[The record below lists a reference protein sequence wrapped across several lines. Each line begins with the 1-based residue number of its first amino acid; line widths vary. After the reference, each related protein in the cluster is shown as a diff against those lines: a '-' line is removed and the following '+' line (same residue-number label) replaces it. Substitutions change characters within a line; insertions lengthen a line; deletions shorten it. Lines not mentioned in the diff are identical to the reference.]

1 VKAELMPDRS
11 IVQWQELQA
20 RIERM
25 RQADDDAP
33 VYVRLRDG
41 GRLMELR
48 NDVPATR
55 SECPVDRPCGR
66 VRCRWN
72 LWRVDSQARA
82 GRPHAG
88 RRPPTTLRAGWLET
102 PTPPSCARDIIERG
116 EASVDEIAQALGMDR
131 TNVWLIWQRPHVRKA
146 FERLREMLGSD
157 E

>member
-1 VKAELMPDRS
+1 MPTLADWKAQQERLRAWERKDDR
-11 IVQWQELQA
+11 
-20 RIERM
+20 
-25 RQADDDAP
+25 AP
-33 VYVRLRDG
+33 VRLRVLET

-55 SECPVDRPCGR
+55 DDCPVVRPCGH
-66 VRCRWN
+66 VRCRWH
-72 LWRVDSQARA
+72 LWRVDSQDRA